1 MQNNYSEEIIKEK
14 IERLPLIDAAAFEI
28 LSLLNDPHSN
38 YENIIPK
45 LSPDVTA
52 LFLNMANKAYYGKV
66 VRSVN
71 YAMTLL
77 GFQAMRQILIT
88 SFLLDHFIKRMGLK
102 AFSYDS
108 FQKQS
113 HFCAAINNVLANSLD
128 YKKLEDLFTV
138 SMLYNIGKLII
149 VVYFSEA
156 HQEIIALKRNDGIS
170 TSEAE
175 YRILG
180 ITHADIGAIALERF
194 NIPKDIC
201 QAVRYHNQMDRIV
214 PEDADFQ
221 LEAIVREAA
230 RIVHHYLLPD
240 EDELKQI
247 SKQLAGTATTL
258 RTEFK
263 STITPEMDSD
273 HYNKVFLSATNRA
286 GDMIMKKLNQCW
298 RERDVAVTG

>member
-1 MQNNYSEEIIKEK
+1 MQKKYTPEMIKER

-28 LSLLNDPHSN
+28 LSLLNDPQSN
-38 YENIIPK
+38 YDHIIPK
-45 LSPDVTA
+45 ISPDVAA

-77 GFQAMRQILIT
+77 GYQAMRQILVT
-88 SFLLDHFIKRMGLK
+88 SFLLDHFIKHLGLTT
-102 AFSYDS
+102 FSLDR

-113 HFCAAINNVLANSLD
+113 HFSAAIATVLAESLD
-128 YKKLEDLFTV
+128 YKKTEDLFTV

-156 HQEIIALKRNDGIS
+156 HQNIIALKQNEKIS

-175 YRILG
+175 KQTLG
-180 ITHADIGAIALERF
+180 VTHAEIGAIALERF

-201 QAVRYHNQMDRIV
+201 DAVRYHNQSNRIM
-214 PEDADFQ
+214 PRDANFQ
-221 LEAIVREAA
+221 LEAISRQAA
-230 RIVHHYLLPD
+230 MIVHHFLLPE
-240 EDELKQI
+240 EDELG
-247 SKQLAGTATTL
+247 QLVSQLSGEVSVS

-263 STITPEMDSD
+263 NTITADMEADE
-273 HYNKVFLSATNRA
+273 YRNAFLSSLQQT
-286 GDMIMKKLNQCW
+286 GKLITDRLKTIWQ
-298 RERDVAVTG
+298 ER